1 MDERLE
7 SWIWMYQ
14 NNENILLR
22 NPYAFE
28 IMWENEIIFR
38 KMMDCIPQSHY
49 DEINLLVYGI
59 SRL

>member
-7 SWIWMYQ
+7 CLLRLYR
-14 NNENILLR
+14 NNEYFLR
-22 NPYAFE
+22 MNPIDYE
-28 IMWENEIIFR
+28 IHGEQEIIYR
-38 KMMDCIPQSHY
+38 KMEECIPWEHC

>member
-7 SWIWMYQ
+7 C
-14 NNENILLR
+14 LLR
-22 NPYAFE
+22 LYRSNEYFLRMNPIDYAIHGE
-28 IMWENEIIFR
+28 QEIIYR
-38 KMMDCIPQSHY
+38 KMEECIPWEHC